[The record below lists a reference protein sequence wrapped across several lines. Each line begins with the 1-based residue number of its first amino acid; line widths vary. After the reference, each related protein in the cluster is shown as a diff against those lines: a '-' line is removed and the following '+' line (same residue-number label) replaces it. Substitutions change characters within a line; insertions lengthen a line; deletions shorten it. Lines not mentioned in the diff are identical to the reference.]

1 MRKIRFFLLALLAV
15 AVVAAGIGLFMYFKP
30 HKDFGA
36 SAPDVE
42 ISARDLVQAFADN
55 EQRATRAY
63 VTGDRTSQVSG
74 TVRRMVTDERSHRT
88 VVTLDAGDLG
98 SVSCTLVSPGASSM
112 KAVAAGAQM
121 TVKGQCTGMQELF
134 EKEVVMIRC

>member
-1 MRKIRFFLLALLAV
+1 MRQLPTCRC
-15 AVVAAGIGLFMYFKP
+15 
-30 HKDFGA
+30 
-36 SAPDVE
+36 SRAPDVE

-63 VTGDRTSQVSG
+63 VTGDRTIQVSG

-112 KAVAAGAQM
+112 KAVSAGAQM

-134 EKEVVMIRC
+134 EKEVVMIRCVVVGQQENRSDQKGKEVGS